1 MCGIAGYVAY
11 APHSEPLA
19 EKTLVAIRDHM
30 EARGPD
36 GHGLWISAERR
47 VGLAHRRLSI
57 IDLSD
62 AAAQPMHD
70 AQGRYVI
77 TYNGE
82 IYNFA
87 ALKAQLEARGH
98 IFRSE
103 SDTETLLQLYAVYGV
118 DMLPMLRGMFA
129 FAIWDQHEESL
140 ILARDPYGIKPLYWA
155 QDRGCIRF
163 ASQVKALMVDPALSR
178 ELSPAGRVGFEMM
191 GSVPEPFTIFK
202 AVKACP
208 SGSYIKVDTSGIGAP
223 VTYARLSD
231 VIAHPQ
237 KPTLATTADMLRD
250 SVAQHLVA
258 DVEVGAFL
266 SGGVDSGAIIGL
278 MRDCGQNRIKGC
290 TLGFEEYIGTSADE
304 VPRASRIAAHYEVEH
319 HIRMITAQEFA
330 DDMPKIF
337 AAMDQPSVDGIN
349 SWFVSKACREMGLK
363 VALSGLGGDELLCG
377 YSTFKTVPNTYKY
390 AGPVA
395 HMPGL
400 GIAARHMLQSLMPRL
415 LSRNPK
421 FAGLFEYAG
430 SWAGAYLLR
439 RAILLP
445 FELDQALD
453 PDVAREG
460 LAELRPLGLIG
471 ASLVPDPG
479 SDMGRVC
486 VLESSQY
493 MRNQLLRDSDW
504 AGMAHSLEV
513 RVPLVDFTLLGHL
526 APHLPTLKNGQGKTI
541 LANAPSKPL
550 PADIVATPKTGFQ
563 IPAAN
568 WLSGGLQN
576 QTLRTDSRRSTRTIF
591 DQYSTSLAAPV

>member
-1 MCGIAGYVAY
+1 MCGIAGYA
-11 APHSEPLA
+11 AFADNFDPLT
-19 EKTLVAIRDHM
+19 EKTLIAIRDHM
-30 EARGPD
+30 AARGPD
-36 GHGLWISAERR
+36 GHGLWLSEDRR
-47 VGLAHRRLSI
+47 AGLAHRRLSI

-87 ALKAQLEARGH
+87 ALKAKLEAHGRV
-98 IFRSE
+98 FRSE
-103 SDTETLLQLYAVYGV
+103 SDTETLLQLYDVYGV

-129 FAIWDQHEESL
+129 FAIWDRREQSL
-140 ILARDPYGIKPLYWA
+140 VLARDPYGIKPLYWA
-155 QDRGCIRF
+155 QHRGCIRF
-163 ASQVKALMVDPALSR
+163 ASQVRALMADPALSR

-208 SGSYIKVDTSGIGAP
+208 SGSYIKVDASGIGAP
-223 VTYARLSD
+223 VTYARLTD
-231 VIAHPQ
+231 VIAAPP
-237 KPTLATTADMLRD
+237 KPTLATMAEMLRD

-290 TLGFEEYIGTSADE
+290 TLGFEEYIGTPADE
-304 VPRASRIAAHYEVEH
+304 VARASRIAAHYGVEH
-319 HIRMITAQEFA
+319 HIRMISAHEFA
-330 DDMPKIF
+330 EDMPKIF

-377 YSTFKTVPNTYKY
+377 YSTFKTVPDTHKY
-390 AGPVA
+390 AGPIA
-395 HMPGL
+395 RIPKL
-400 GIAARHMLQSLMPRL
+400 GVAARHLLQSLLPAL

-421 FAGLFEYAG
+421 LAGLLEYAG

-445 FELDQALD
+445 FELDQALA
-453 PDVAREG
+453 PDIAREG
-460 LAELRPLGLIG
+460 LAELQMTGLIG
-471 ASLVPDPG
+471 ASLMPDPG

-486 VLESSQY
+486 VLESSHY

-513 RVPLVDFTLLGHL
+513 RVPLVDFTLLGHM
-526 APHLPTLKNGQGKTI
+526 APHLPSLKNGQGKLI

-550 PADIVATPKTGFQ
+550 PADIVSTPKTGFQ
-563 IPAAN
+563 IPAAL
-568 WLSGGLQN
+568 WLSGGAQN
-576 QTLRTDSRRSTRTIF
+576 LPLRTGSRRSTRPIF
-591 DQYSTSLAAPV
+591 EQYSASLAAPA